1 MSRSGFA
8 RRALPITI
16 LCVALVALVW
26 AIVGAV
32 VQPRVLADYRE
43 DYEDARFARE
53 HPFLVRLTKE
63 EDAARAAETF
73 ARDYEE
79 LEDAG
84 YLMAP
89 IRAATTAISHDK
101 YQKLVDPTDRQK
113 FEEERKAREKEEAEE
128 DAERL
133 REIEREEKEE
143 KEE

>member
-1 MSRSGFA
+1 MNRKGLA
-8 RRALPITI
+8 HRALPIT
-16 LCVALVALVW
+16 LLAVALIALIW

-32 VQPRVLADYRE
+32 VQPRLLADYRE

-53 HPFLVRLTKE
+53 HPMLVRLTKE

-84 YLMAP
+84 YLMSP
-89 IRAATTAISHDK
+89 IRAATTAISHDR
-101 YQKLVDPTDRQK
+101 YEKLVDPTERQK
-113 FEEERKAREKEEAEE
+113 FEQERKEREKEEAEE

-133 REIEREEKEE
+133 REIEKEEKEE
-143 KEE
+143 KED